1 MPYRRDDFG
10 PSTLFTPYWC
20 PLFVAEGEQ
29 MIADNQIWIER
40 FTPFGRQWHVMQSTC
55 DSVPHAWP
63 FRICPLDRSLR
74 LMLLTLRT

>member
-1 MPYRRDDFG
+1 
-10 PSTLFTPYWC
+10 
-20 PLFVAEGEQ
+20 